1 MSRKLT
7 LQAIAFG
14 LITLPSLALY
24 WADAA
29 WLVWGLM
36 ALVAAGMVIG
46 LRHRGGPGRSL
57 CLKQRVLVY
66 VATPYLQ
73 FHVLPRA

>member
-7 LQAIAFG
+7 FQAIGFG

-36 ALVAAGMVIG
+36 ALVTAGMVIG
-46 LRHRGGPGRSL
+46 LRGS
-57 CLKQRVLVY
+57 
-66 VATPYLQ
+66 
-73 FHVLPRA
+73 